1 MNSHTDI
8 TQAYQ
13 SGSFMERIYLFCEY
27 RDFREE
33 FLEIEQTGAG
43 QSEQAGTS
51 QSWFEKFLS
60 ALSLNL

>member
-1 MNSHTDI
+1 MNRHIDI

-13 SGSFMERIYLFCEY
+13 AASFTERIYLFCEY

-33 FLEIEQTGAG
+33 FLEIEKTGAG
-43 QSEQAGTS
+43 QTEQAGVGR
-51 QSWFEKFLS
+51 SWLEKFSS